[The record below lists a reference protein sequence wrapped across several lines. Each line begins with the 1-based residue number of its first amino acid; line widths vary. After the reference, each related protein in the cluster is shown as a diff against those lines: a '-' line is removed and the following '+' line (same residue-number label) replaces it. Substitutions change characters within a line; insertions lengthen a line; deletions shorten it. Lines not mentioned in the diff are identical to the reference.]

1 MKGIVFTEFIT
12 MVESKFG
19 DEMADIIIMD
29 SNLPSKGVYTSV
41 GTYDHQELFSLVSS
55 LSKHSNIGVPEL
67 VKAYGMYVFKV
78 FSHDYKYMFEGVHD
92 AFSFLENIET
102 GIHVDVL
109 KLYPEAEL
117 PQIMVTRPDKNSLI
131 LTYSSVRKLAD
142 FAEGLIIGC
151 LNYFEEKATI
161 ERVNINADN
170 SKVRFTLSKVI

>member
-12 MVESKFG
+12 MVESEFG
-19 DEMADIIIMD
+19 DEMVDTIIMD
-29 SNLPSKGVYTSV
+29 SDLPSKGVYTSV

-67 VKAYGMYVFKV
+67 VKAYGVYVFKV
-78 FSHDYKYMFEGVHD
+78 FSHNYKYMFEGAHD
-92 AFSFLENIET
+92 VFSFLENIET

-117 PQIMVTRPDKNSLI
+117 PQIHVTRTDDKTLI
-131 LTYSSVRKLAD
+131 LIYNSVRKLAD

-151 LNYFEEKATI
+151 LEHYKEEAII
-161 ERVNINADN
+161 ERENLSDDN
-170 SKVRFTLSKVI
+170 SKVKFTISRVS